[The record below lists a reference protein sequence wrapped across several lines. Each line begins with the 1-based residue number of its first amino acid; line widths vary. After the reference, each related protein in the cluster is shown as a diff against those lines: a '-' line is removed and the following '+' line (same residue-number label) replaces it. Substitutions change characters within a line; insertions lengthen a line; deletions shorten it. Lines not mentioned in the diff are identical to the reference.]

1 MGLQFSHFIRNE
13 KTLIKWVGGKQWLC
27 LPLFVMRDHN
37 PLRIFHYPT
46 PVNTEFEGLSLRIL
60 LKEALTNYQEMHKI
74 KSLENGLLTEPIR
87 DDSAHSTQAMPAC
100 TRA

>member
-46 PVNTEFEGLSLRIL
+46 PVNTEFEGLSL
-60 LKEALTNYQEMHKI
+60 
-74 KSLENGLLTEPIR
+74 
-87 DDSAHSTQAMPAC
+87 
-100 TRA
+100 

>member
-1 MGLQFSHFIRNE
+1 MA
-13 KTLIKWVGGKQWLC
+13 

-46 PVNTEFEGLSLRIL
+46 PVNTEFEELSPL

-87 DDSAHSTQAMPAC
+87 DDSAHSTQAVPAC